1 MSAVRAI
8 GLALAPR
15 RPRWHERVARQI
27 SAAALGSIREGRLVL
42 RDAEGAQAFGSPST
56 PVRAMAALDA
66 TVQVADP
73 SFYVDLLL
81 GGSVGAGSAYAKG
94 KWSSSDTTALC
105 RLLLRNREALHTAD
119 GPWTALTAAVR
130 RMVYRGRRNTKR
142 GSRRNIE
149 AHYDLGNDFFSLL
162 LDPTL
167 SYSAAK
173 FDRPNMSLEEASLA
187 KLDSILALL
196 ELPPDARVLEIG
208 TGWGGFALRAAGNG
222 ELDVT
227 TTTISPRQAALARE
241 RLDEAGLAE
250 RARVLEL
257 DYRDLDGLYDGLVS
271 IEMIEAV
278 GAEYYDDYFR
288 LCAARLR
295 SGAPFALQA
304 IVIEDDAFD
313 AARRDVDFIKWHIFP
328 GSCIPSRAVLV
339 AAAERA
345 GFTTETEV
353 DLTASYGETLR
364 RWRANLHANRARIQ
378 ALGFDDAFIRL
389 WDFYFC
395 YSEAGFEERHTR
407 DLQIRFRKKGGRVE

>member
-1 MSAVRAI
+1 MI
-8 GLALAPR
+8 GLASATR
-15 RPRWHERVARQI
+15 RPRWHERIARRI
-27 SAAALGSIREGRLVL
+27 SAAALGAIREGRLVL
-42 RDAEGAQAFGSPST
+42 RDAEGAQSFGSASAPGRT
-56 PVRAMAALDA
+56 MPAIEA
-66 TVQVADP
+66 TVHVSDP
-73 SFYVDLLL
+73 SFYLDLLL

-94 KWSSSDTTALC
+94 KWGSSDTTALC
-105 RLLLRNREALHTAD
+105 RLLLRNIEVLHRAD
-119 GPWTALTAAVR
+119 GPWSALTAAVR
-130 RMVYRGRRNTKR
+130 RIGYRGRRNTKR

-173 FDRPNMSLEEASLA
+173 FDRPEMTLEEASLA
-187 KLDSILALL
+187 KLDGILTLL
-196 ELPPDARVLEIG
+196 ELPPGSRLLEIG
-208 TGWGGFALRAAGNG
+208 TGWGGFALRATGTG
-222 ELDVT
+222 GLDVT
-227 TTTISPRQAALARE
+227 TTTISPRQAALARK
-241 RLDEAGLAE
+241 RLDDAGLAA
-250 RARVLEL
+250 RARVLEQ
-257 DYRDLDGLYDGLVS
+257 DYRDLAGLYDGLVS

-295 SGAPFALQA
+295 PGAPFILQA
-304 IVIEDDAFD
+304 IVIEDDAFE

-345 GFTTETEV
+345 GFTTEREV

-364 RWRANLHANRARIQ
+364 RWRSNLHANRARIQ

-407 DLQIRFRKKGGRVE
+407 DLQIRFRKKETPGR